1 METINKKT
9 PLSVKSIGLGL
20 LLNREVKNLNKCFE
34 TFKILKMNVNKNI
47 VSKLNISFS

>member
-9 PLSVKSIGLGL
+9 PLSVISIGFGFS
-20 LLNREVKNLNKCFE
+20 LNREVKNLNKCFK

-47 VSKLNISFS
+47 VSKLSISFS